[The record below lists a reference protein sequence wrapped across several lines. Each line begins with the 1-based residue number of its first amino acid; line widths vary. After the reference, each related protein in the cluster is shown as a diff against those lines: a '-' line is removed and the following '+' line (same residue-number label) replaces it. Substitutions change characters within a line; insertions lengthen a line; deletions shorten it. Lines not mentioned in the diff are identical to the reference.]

1 MILGGND
8 REAASERTT
17 LDDLFRRAGVRNP
30 DALALA
36 DPSNRESFTDG
47 APRRLTFAQAD
58 RAISAFAAKLRR
70 LGLPT
75 DTVVATQLPN
85 TVESTIALLGVL
97 RAGMIAAPLPL
108 LWRTQEMTAALKKIG
123 AKAIVTAARIGS
135 CAHAEL
141 AMHVAADLFAVRHV
155 CAFGDNLPDGV
166 AQLDDVFTATTSDFV
181 QGSPRPG
188 NAAAHVAVVTFD
200 VASDGQRAIARNHL
214 ELIAGGRGPYL
225 ECGAPLDAMTLST
238 IPTGSFAGIALTVM
252 PWLLG
257 GGSLHLHHA
266 FDPVT
271 FAAQCRALEGGT
283 VVLPGP
289 ALAALVA
296 SDSLGAPANVI
307 ALWRSPERMANQPAW
322 PANSNLIDAASFGE
336 IGLVSALR
344 GPDGLPVP
352 MPYGGIGA
360 PRGATDAAALIEA
373 LRSSAGALMLRGPMV
388 PSHAFPPGAER
399 GSEPHLAVDAMGFV
413 ETGYKCRLTQ
423 HDQTLG
429 IDGPPTGIT
438 SVGGYRFRQNQ
449 IDWIVTEADLDAVIL
464 ALPDAMLDW
473 RLAGSAE
480 DRAATAANLAARGAN
495 ALIAGAFHPRAL
507 PDAA

>member
-8 REAASERTT
+8 RGAVSDRTT

-36 DPSNRESFTDG
+36 DPPNRESFTCD

-58 RAISAFAAKLRR
+58 RAISAFAARLRR

-75 DTVVATQLPN
+75 DAVVAMQLPN
-85 TVESTIALLGVL
+85 TVESPIALLGVL

-108 LWRTQEMTAALKKIG
+108 LWRKQEIVAALKTIG
-123 AKAIVTAARIGS
+123 AKAIVTTARIES

-141 AMHVAADLFAVRHV
+141 AIHVAAELFTVRHV

-166 AQLDDVFTATTSDFV
+166 SPLDDVFAPAAGDFV
-181 QGSPRPG
+181 QASPRPG

-200 VASDGQRAIARNHL
+200 VAPDGQRAIARNHL
-214 ELIAGGRGPYL
+214 ELIAGGRGPSL
-225 ECGAPLDAMTLST
+225 ECGADLDAMTIST
-238 IPTGSFAGIALTVM
+238 IPIGSFAGMALALV

-257 GGSLHLHHA
+257 GGSLHLHHG
-266 FDPVT
+266 FDLAT
-271 FAAQCRALEGGT
+271 FATQSRALEGGT
-283 VVLPGP
+283 IVLPGP

-296 SDSLGAPANVI
+296 SDCLETPSNII
-307 ALWRSPERMANQPAW
+307 ALWRSPERTANQVPRQAK
-322 PANSNLIDAASFGE
+322 ANLIDAASFGE
-336 IGLVSALR
+336 IGIITALR

-352 MPYGGIGA
+352 MPYGSITA
-360 PRGATDAAALIEA
+360 PRGAAGAPIIIEA
-373 LRSSAGALMLRGPMV
+373 LRGAAGALMLRGPMV

-399 GSEPHLAVDAMGFV
+399 GSEPHLSVDAMGFV
-413 ETGYKCRLTQ
+413 DTGYKCRLTQ
-423 HDQTLG
+423 HDQTLA
-429 IDGPPTGIT
+429 IDGPPPGIT
-438 SVGGYRFRQNQ
+438 SVGGYRFRQND
-449 IDWIVTEADLDAVIL
+449 IDWMVTEADLDAVIL

-473 RLAGSAE
+473 RLAGNAE
-480 DRAATAANLAARGAN
+480 DRAVTAASLAARGAN
-495 ALIAGAFHPRAL
+495 ALIAGAFRPRAL

>member
-36 DPSNRESFTDG
+36 DPPNRESFTDG

-70 LGLPT
+70 LSLPT
-75 DTVVATQLPN
+75 DTVVAIQLPN
-85 TVESTIALLGVL
+85 TIESAIALLGLL

-108 LWRTQEMTAALKKIG
+108 LWRKQEMAAALKTIG

-141 AMHVAADLFAVRHV
+141 AMHVAAELFAVRHV

-166 AQLDDVFTATTSDFV
+166 APFDDVFAPLHNDFV
-181 QGSPRPG
+181 QASPRPG

-200 VASDGQRAIARNHL
+200 VAPDGQRAIARNHL

-225 ECGAPLDAMTLST
+225 ECGAPLDATVLST
-238 IPTGSFAGIALTVM
+238 IPLGSFAGIALTVV

-257 GGSLHLHHA
+257 GGSLQLHHA
-266 FDPVT
+266 LDPVT
-271 FAAQCRALEGGT
+271 FAAQCRALDGGT

-289 ALAALVA
+289 ALAVLAA
-296 SDSLGAPANVI
+296 SDCLGMPANII
-307 ALWRSPERMANQPAW
+307 ALWRSPERMANQAAW
-322 PANSNLIDAASFGE
+322 PANSKLVDAASFGE

-352 MPYGGIGA
+352 MPYGNIGA
-360 PRGATDAAALIEA
+360 PRAAAGAATPIEA
-373 LRSSAGALMLRGPMV
+373 LRSSAGTLMLRGPMV
-388 PSHAFPPGAER
+388 PSHAFPPGAGR
-399 GSEPHLAVDAMGFV
+399 GTEPHLAVDAMGFV
-413 ETGYKCRLTQ
+413 DTGYRCRLTQ
-423 HDQTLG
+423 HDQTLTV
-429 IDGPPTGIT
+429 DGPPLGIT
-438 SVGGYRFRQNQ
+438 CVGGYRFRQNE
-449 IDWIVTEADLDAVIL
+449 IDRMATESDLDTVIL
-464 ALPDAMLDW
+464 ALPDAILDW
-473 RLAGSAE
+473 RLAGNAE
-480 DRAATAANLAARGAN
+480 DRAATAANLEARGAN
-495 ALIAGAFHPRAL
+495 ALIAGAFRPRAL